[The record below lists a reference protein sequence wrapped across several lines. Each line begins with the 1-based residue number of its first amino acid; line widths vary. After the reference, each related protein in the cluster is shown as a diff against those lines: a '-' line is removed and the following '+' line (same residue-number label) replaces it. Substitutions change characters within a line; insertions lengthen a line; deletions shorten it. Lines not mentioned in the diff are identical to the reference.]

1 MNKELQKLQ
10 GSILKQAIR
19 DVASKDPETSQ
30 QALFYFNT
38 DDFASLCE
46 HLKMDKKGVKDSIT
60 EMYDYPIISRKKI
73 ANKISGMIDKHL
85 FMIEEDE
92 CDCWQ

>member
-1 MNKELQKLQ
+1 
-10 GSILKQAIR
+10 
-19 DVASKDPETSQ
+19 
-30 QALFYFNT
+30 
-38 DDFASLCE
+38 
-46 HLKMDKKGVKDSIT
+46 MDKKGVKDSIT